1 MWLYHAFK
9 EPDTQ
14 RKNIIIWLT
23 HRHQSPGCF
32 KVIISG
38 QKGAVDNCQPPLCK
52 NAIIRTKKYIYN
64 KIQQT
69 HWPFTP
75 WQSHKALNKLQTQRL
90 CWPASREFPLARRAS
105 VSSNL
110 KNCDC
115 WDLLSRQ
122 EPKLHRQVVQYRP
135 CIDHVWPWVSWW
147 IMVDIQC
154 GSPHFYA
161 HIQHNLTDITLFLMD
176 NRCPTDA
183 SSEPSPCHPSTT
195 PWLPFWRR
203 SSATSFSLAW
213 GRLHNR
219 ETSVDFN

>member
-1 MWLYHAFK
+1 M
-9 EPDTQ
+9 
-14 RKNIIIWLT
+14 
-23 HRHQSPGCF
+23 
-32 KVIISG
+32 IISG

-52 NAIIRTKKYIYN
+52 NAKIRTKLIIYN

-154 GSPHFYA
+154 VSPHFYA
-161 HIQHNLTDITLFLMD
+161 HIQHNWHNFVPDGQPLPHWRQQWSQPVPPLD
-176 NRCPTDA
+176 NPLA
-183 SSEPSPCHPSTT
+183 S
-195 PWLPFWRR
+195 L
-203 SSATSFSLAW
+203 LAA
-213 GRLHNR
+213 
-219 ETSVDFN
+219 